1 MLTAVII
8 IILSYLLGSISFG
21 VLIGKIWK
29 GMDVRNYGSKSAGF
43 TNVHRV
49 IGTVPA
55 IIVLVLDIAKGMIA
69 VLVVAHINLGPVRM
83 NPIDLEAIAGALA
96 IVGHVFP
103 VYFGFRG
110 GKGIA
115 TGLGVLWSIIPL
127 EVSLALML
135 FLIIVLFTRYIS
147 LGSLSASFFILLALT
162 FEKFYLK
169 TEVTTLLFIMIVFLT
184 AFIFYN
190 HRSNI
195 KRLLNGTES
204 KFGRKIIR
212 TETGNKSS

>member
-1 MLTAVII
+1 MLTTII
-8 IILSYLLGSISFG
+8 VIILSYLLGSIPFG
-21 VLIGKIWK
+21 VIIGRIWK
-29 GMDVRNYGSKSAGF
+29 GIDIRDFGSKSAGF

-49 IGTVPA
+49 IGTAPA

-69 VLVVAHINLGPVRM
+69 VLLVAHINLGATRM
-83 NPIDLEAIAGALA
+83 NLIDLEVIAGALV

-103 VYFGFRG
+103 VFFGFRG

-115 TGLGVLWSIIPL
+115 TGLGVLWSIIPV

-135 FLIIVLFTRYIS
+135 FLIIVAITRYIS
-147 LGSLSASFFILLALT
+147 LGSLSASIFILLALV
-162 FEKFYLK
+162 FEKYYLK
-169 TEVTTLLFIMIVFLT
+169 TEVPSLLFIMIVFLT

-204 KFGRKIIR
+204 KFGRKIMR
-212 TETGNKSS
+212 T

>member
-1 MLTAVII
+1 MLTTIII

-21 VLIGKIWK
+21 VLIGKLWK
-29 GMDVRNYGSKSAGF
+29 GLDVRNYGSKSAGF

-55 IIVLVLDIAKGMIA
+55 IIVLVLDIVKGMIA
-69 VLVVAHINLGPVRM
+69 VLLVAHINLGTASM
-83 NPIDLEAIAGALA
+83 NLVDLEVVAGALA

-103 VYFGFRG
+103 VFFGFRG

-135 FLIIVLFTRYIS
+135 FL
-147 LGSLSASFFILLALT
+147 ASFFILLALT

-169 TEVTTLLFIMIVFLT
+169 TEVPTLLFIMIVFLT

-212 TETGNKSS
+212 TETGKKSS